1 VSGVLARRLLIL
13 AIVLLLVSAL
23 AAGLTPRRVAAP
35 VPQSP
40 AALPAG
46 TTVSETIPAAEG
58 ADTPV
63 RVRRGDVLELAV
75 EGDVIDTVLLERLD
89 RLDGITPESR
99 AYFSL
104 LVEAPAGLYPIR
116 LVEADRRIGSI
127 QVTE

>member
-1 VSGVLARRLLIL
+1 VLARRLLIL

-23 AAGLTPRRVAAP
+23 AAGLTPKRVAAP
-35 VPQSP
+35 APQSP
-40 AALPAG
+40 ATLPAG
-46 TTVSETIPAAEG
+46 TTVSRTIPTFEG

-63 RVRRGDVLELAV
+63 RVRRGDVLELTV
-75 EGDVIDTVLLERLD
+75 EGDALDTVLLERLD
-89 RLDGITPESR
+89 RLDGITPESP

-104 LVEAPAGLYPIR
+104 LVEAAAGLYPIR